1 MKFNITQ
8 LENVEIDLEVVE
20 SGLLLK
26 PIKKN
31 RREDLAKNINQ
42 ILENSKNKED
52 KRSFTKSPFNNFSD
66 YYSIF
71 ISLGSKA
78 LSSSNSSFEAFI

>member
-8 LENVEIDLEVVE
+8 LENVEIDLEVFE
-20 SGLLLK
+20 SRLLLK

-52 KRSFTKSPFNNFSD
+52 KALLKDFLDDSD
-66 YYSIF
+66 
-71 ISLGSKA
+71 LQD
-78 LSSSNSSFEAFI
+78 FEW

>member
-31 RREDLAKNINQ
+31 RREDFAKTINQ

-52 KRSFTKSPFNNFSD
+52 KALLKDFLDDSD
-66 YYSIF
+66 
-71 ISLGSKA
+71 LQD
-78 LSSSNSSFEAFI
+78 FEW

>member
-1 MKFNITQ
+1 MKSFLRLKFNITQ

-31 RREDLAKNINQ
+31 RREALAKNINQ

-52 KRSFTKSPFNNFSD
+52 KALLKDFLDDSD
-66 YYSIF
+66 
-71 ISLGSKA
+71 LQD
-78 LSSSNSSFEAFI
+78 FEW

>member
-8 LENVEIDLEVVE
+8 LENVEIDLKVVE

-31 RREDLAKNINQ
+31 KREDWAKNINQ

-52 KRSFTKSPFNNFSD
+52 KALLKDFLDDSD
-66 YYSIF
+66 
-71 ISLGSKA
+71 LQD
-78 LSSSNSSFEAFI
+78 FEW

>member
-1 MKFNITQ
+1 MKKLTKSFLRLKFNITQ

-52 KRSFTKSPFNNFSD
+52 KALLKDFLDDSD
-66 YYSIF
+66 
-71 ISLGSKA
+71 LQD
-78 LSSSNSSFEAFI
+78 FEW

>member
-1 MKFNITQ
+1 MTFNITQ
-8 LENVEIDLEVVE
+8 LENVEIDLKVVE

-31 RREDLAKNINQ
+31 RRVDLAKNINQ

-52 KRSFTKSPFNNFSD
+52 KALLKDFLDDSDLQDLNGRKKRTSKKSCDN
-66 YYSIF
+66 
-71 ISLGSKA
+71 A
-78 LSSSNSSFEAFI
+78 L

>member
-52 KRSFTKSPFNNFSD
+52 KALLKDFLD
-66 YYSIF
+66 Y
-71 ISLGSKA
+71 
-78 LSSSNSSFEAFI
+78 SNLKNLEW

>member
-31 RREDLAKNINQ
+31 KREDWAKNINQ

-52 KRSFTKSPFNNFSD
+52 KDLLKDFLDDSD
-66 YYSIF
+66 
-71 ISLGSKA
+71 LQD
-78 LSSSNSSFEAFI
+78 FEW